1 MEEMVRQLL
10 IAQLREIAEEVRKLR
25 DANVPE
31 PVHGQHEG
39 QGGADDSR
47 PAGR

>member
-31 PVHGQHEG
+31 PAHAQRTV
-39 QGGADDSR
+39 QGGTDDSR